1 MPEDTN
7 VGDLVARLQITGTS
21 REIST
26 RLLYNSSDVKTNGTD
41 YFTLTFT
48 NLYLRTR
55 QCYFGL
61 LDRTVIT
68 TRASL
73 RLLSSARL
81 RMVDTEQL
89 SQSISFHC
97 SMHGSG
103 RSLHSRYRLS
113 T

>member
-1 MPEDTN
+1 MPEDTK

-55 QCYFGL
+55 QSYFGRR
-61 LDRTVIT
+61 DRMPIT
-68 TRASL
+68 ARFSPL
-73 RLLSSARL
+73 SARL
-81 RMVDTEQL
+81 RMVDGEQL
-89 SQSISFHC
+89 SQSVSFHR

-103 RSLHSRYRLS
+103 RSLRSRYRLS